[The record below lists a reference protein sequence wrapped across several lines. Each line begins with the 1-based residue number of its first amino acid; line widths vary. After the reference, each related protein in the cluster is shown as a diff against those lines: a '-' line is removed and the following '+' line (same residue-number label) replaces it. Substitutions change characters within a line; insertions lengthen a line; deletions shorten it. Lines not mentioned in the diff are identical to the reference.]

1 MQRLQIGRMY
11 FLRPTSQRRR
21 SIVRKRKCTRV
32 EPRVNTPLRN
42 HRSFAALSIAKSF
55 SQSSSLAISADFPRW
70 RSRRGVQT
78 VRRQHDATRRDA
90 TRRRRRRARYDSY
103 EITILFSFIPH
114 YTFYFGELGRRENVI
129 TRRATLKSLRIDDII
144 GSTRQREAITSC
156 LRR

>member
-1 MQRLQIGRMY
+1 MY

-90 TRRRRRRARYDSY
+90 TATATCPLRLLRDYYIIFVYSPLY
-103 EITILFSFIPH
+103 ILF
-114 YTFYFGELGRRENVI
+114 RR
-129 TRRATLKSLRIDDII
+129 I
-144 GSTRQREAITSC
+144 GSPGERYNSEGDFKVAQNWWYNWLDEATRGDHIVFA
-156 LRR
+156 